1 MNFFRLVILFTFL
14 CFTANGIF
22 AEASIQESSQTL
34 LKVRAWK
41 HPKYLRIVLEGSE
54 NIISKG
60 TVNQKENEV
69 LVDFAGS
76 EFYVQKKPSPV
87 DYRMENNL
95 LIISLKTAA
104 SLKSFSLMNPSRLVI
119 DVYEK
124 NINNKLKELAEKKKP
139 DTGKKEVVKK
149 PKLKRKK
156 KEVTK
161 EVKQEVKQEVKKTA
175 GKSLSPKDKTNFNST
190 DETKKRAVA
199 EITHK
204 KIEDDSFVPEQYK
217 GLWGL
222 LQAGN
227 FYTVLKEL
235 PHFVPKDLKALAAY
249 HYMYGDA
256 YRTAQQNMDAIKH
269 LRLAYLYAVD
279 EALKE
284 RALFER
290 AVLYKK
296 LGLVYEA
303 RANYLVFI
311 DKYKSS
317 KRLADAHL
325 GLAETLSEM
334 QLFSEAVEHY
344 QKAGNAS
351 AILFSKA
358 NTLQKIGKVSEARR
372 AYADALAVDPKYPSK
387 SAETYF
393 YIGENMRM
401 LGELKE
407 AKRHLRSL
415 SYGPY
420 RDNSRLSLGHI
431 AMEESDMDEALT
443 NYKVAIKSNDR
454 NVRIEGL
461 FHISKAFKKA
471 ERLQEAIESLETI
484 RNNYINSGLYKDTL
498 LELAKLYKKTGK
510 VKDSVSLLKELV
522 YGKKPPKEAFT
533 ELESI
538 ILAAGEN
545 TNNES
550 SENLTLVTLWREV
563 GQWLIDE
570 SRSDF
575 LIQVSEHLRSEGQ
588 SFLKL
593 ATWLVE
599 NARGNVRTR
608 AAVDLADYYI
618 GIGNIDETRKY
629 MDIAK
634 KADLKS
640 DALLRVETKVLLSD
654 DEYRQAL
661 GKLMEINIFESRDL
675 DQVGSIITKLEK
687 SAERLEAVAFYETI
701 LNSNDW
707 EADSYNRMADMLYT
721 NDEKNKALKY
731 YRIALKKSPE
741 NEWATYRVGNDSD
754 EKESKKMFDQLKTA
768 DSLLGQLARTKIMEI
783 DLLNKVKEVY

>member
-1 MNFFRLVILFTFL
+1 
-14 CFTANGIF
+14 
-22 AEASIQESSQTL
+22 
-34 LKVRAWK
+34 
-41 HPKYLRIVLEGSE
+41 
-54 NIISKG
+54 
-60 TVNQKENEV
+60 
-69 LVDFAGS
+69 
-76 EFYVQKKPSPV
+76 
-87 DYRMENNL
+87 MENNL

-104 SLKSFSLMNPSRLVI
+104 SLKSFSLKNPSRLVI

-124 NINNKLKELAEKKKP
+124 NKLKELAEKKKP
-139 DTGKKEVVKK
+139 DTGKKEVLKK
-149 PKLKRKK
+149 AKLKEEKKNNK
-156 KEVTK
+156 KEK
-161 EVKQEVKQEVKKTA
+161 KEVKKTA
-175 GKSLSPKDKTNFNST
+175 GKSFSPKDKTNVNLT
-190 DETKKRAVA
+190 DEIQKKAVA
-199 EITHK
+199 ETTHK

-235 PHFVPKDLKALAAY
+235 PNFVPKELKSLAAY

-256 YRTAQQNMDAIKH
+256 YRTAQKNMDAIKH

-290 AVLYKK
+290 AELYKK
-296 LGLVYEA
+296 IGLVYEA

-325 GLAETLSEM
+325 GPAETLSEM
-334 QLFSEAVEHY
+334 QLFSESVEHY
-344 QKAGNAS
+344 KKAGNAP

-401 LGELKE
+401 LGELNE

-415 SYGPY
+415 TYGPY

-431 AMEESDMDEALT
+431 AMEEADMDEAIT
-443 NYKVAIKSNDR
+443 NYIVAAKSNDI

-461 FHISKAFKKA
+461 FNISKAFKRSEK
-471 ERLQEAIESLETI
+471 LQEAIESLETI

-498 LELAKLYKKTGK
+498 LELAKLYKETGK
-510 VKDSVSLLKELV
+510 LKDSVSLLKELV

-538 ILAAGEN
+538 ILAASEN
-545 TNNES
+545 TNAGS
-550 SENLTLVTLWREV
+550 SEKIKFVTLWREV

-570 SRSDF
+570 ERADF
-575 LIQVSEHLRSEGQ
+575 LIQVSGKLRNEGEF
-588 SFLKL
+588 FLKL
-593 ATWLVE
+593 STWLVE
-599 NARGNVRTR
+599 NASRNVRTR

-618 GIGNIDETRKY
+618 GIGKINDARKY

-634 KADLKS
+634 KTKIKS
-640 DALLRVETKVLLSD
+640 DALLRVEAKVLHSD
-654 DEYRQAL
+654 SEYRQAL
-661 GKLMEINIFESRDL
+661 GKLMDIKTFEAPDL
-675 DQVGSIITKLEK
+675 DQVGIIITKLEK
-687 SAERLEAVAFYETI
+687 SEQRLEAVAFYETI

-707 EADSYNRMADMLYT
+707 EADSYNRMADILYK
-721 NDEKNKALKY
+721 NEEKNKALKY

-741 NEWATYRVGNDSD
+741 NEWAAYRVGNDSE
-754 EKESKKMFDQLKTA
+754 EKESKKMFDRLKTA